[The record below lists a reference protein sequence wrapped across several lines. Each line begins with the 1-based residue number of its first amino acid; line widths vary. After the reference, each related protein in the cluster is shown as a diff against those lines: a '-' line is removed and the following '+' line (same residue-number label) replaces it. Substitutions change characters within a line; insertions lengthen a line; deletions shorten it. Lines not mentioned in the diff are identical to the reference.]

1 MKEKY
6 EPPFELTEEIANLTV
21 EICTLIKQFKVTS
34 MLSMNPQFRKNNRI
48 KTIYSSLAIEH
59 NSLSEDQVTA
69 VIEGK
74 HVIAPPKDITE
85 VQNAYQAYDILD
97 SINPFSIEDLLS
109 IHKLMMKNLVSDA
122 GHFRSKGV
130 GIYKGSELIHMGT
143 RPEFVEHY
151 IRQLFDW
158 LKKSKLHPLIKASA
172 FHYEFEYIHPF
183 SDGNGRTGRFWH
195 TLILSKWEPMFAWI
209 PIENLIH
216 KRQTEYYKAIS
227 DSNSAGKSTTFIL
240 FMLKVIKEVLEE
252 NVGINVGINE
262 MVLDRIKDNPYASA
276 KEISLILGYSQRQV
290 ERTIARLKED
300 GQIIRIGSN
309 KSGYWELLE
318 WK

>member
-1 MKEKY
+1 M
-6 EPPFELTEEIANLTV
+6 TEEIANLTV
-21 EICTLIKQFKVTS
+21 EICMLIKQFKVTS
-34 MLSMNPQFRKNNRI
+34 TLSKNPQLRKNNRI

-74 HVIAPPKDITE
+74 HVIAPLKDITE
-85 VQNAYQAYDILD
+85 IQNAYQVYNRLD

-109 IHKLMMKNLVSDA
+109 IHGVMMKDLASDA

-143 RPEFVEHY
+143 RPEYVEYY
-151 IRQLFDW
+151 IKQLFDW
-158 LKKSKLHPLIKASA
+158 VKKSKLHPLIKACA

-195 TLILSKWEPMFAWI
+195 TLILSRWEPLFAWI

-216 KRQTEYYKAIS
+216 KRQSEYYKAIS
-227 DSNSAGKSTTFIL
+227 DSNKAGKSTSFIL
-240 FMLKVIKEVLEE
+240 FMLEVIKEVLEE

-262 MVLDRIKDNPYASA
+262 LVLKQIRDNPNASA
-276 KEISLILGYSQRQV
+276 KEIALILGYSQRQV
-290 ERTIARLKED
+290 ERAIATLKSD
-300 GQIIRIGSN
+300 SRIVRMGSN
-309 KSGYWELLE
+309 KSGHWEIM
-318 WK
+318 